1 MNSWLDA
8 FVFTFAS
15 QSLMLAVYG
24 ILCSIQSEIRWRRK
38 NRREEL

>member
-24 ILCSIQSEIRWRRK
+24 IVSGIEREIRWRRR
-38 NRREEL
+38 NR